1 MLNVQI
7 EFVELVNEKILSIR
21 HLTYTVDTIGYEAAA
36 STRFG
41 KGFLQTLDNVDIISG
56 NVCTLFNRISQNCI
70 DFCH

>member
-7 EFVELVNEKILSIR
+7 EFVELVNEKILSISP
-21 HLTYTVDTIGYEAAA
+21 LTYTVDTIGYETAT

-41 KGFLQTLDNVDIISG
+41 KGFLQTLENVDIISG
-56 NVCTLFNRISQNCI
+56 NVCTSCNRISSNRI

>member
-7 EFVELVNEKILSIR
+7 EFVESVNEKILSIR
-21 HLTYTVDTIGYEAAA
+21 HLTYTVDKIGYEAAT

-56 NVCTLFNRISQNCI
+56 NVCTLINRISPNCI